1 MKKKI
6 MFIAGAVGIA
16 LILLIFLVTHV
27 WIDGAFFPRG
37 AESYDL
43 TGHDLS
49 AQEYEAICQ
58 RFPEAEIIWSVPF
71 QGQRYPMDTTSLTVT
86 SLTEAEADS
95 LDYLPSLQQV
105 DGAGCRDYGALA
117 YLQRRRPDCLV
128 HYQVDLGGIACGSLS
143 QALTVT
149 DADADALAQALPL
162 LPRLQELNLEGTIPG
177 PEELGA
183 LMEDFP
189 AISFRFTLELGG
201 QTVSSDA
208 QTLDLTAAPV
218 TREEL
223 SAVLPLLHQLEE
235 VILMDTALPDGELR
249 ALIDGFPGIFF
260 RCALDFA
267 GVPCATDCVEADIS
281 GHPVGVEEVEA
292 MLPYFPKLQKLIM
305 SDCGIDDE
313 AMDAL
318 NRRYPEISIV
328 WTVQIGIVPV
338 RTDDVIFFPAGVSES
353 NMPSNEELKKL
364 RYCTEMVA
372 VDIGHA
378 KATECEWLEY
388 MPHVRYLILADTLI
402 TDLTPL
408 SNLKEL
414 VYLEIFR
421 MDLHDY
427 SPLLGCTALQDLNI
441 GTTYADPEPISQ
453 MTWLHNLQWNHG
465 ADDPETRDAV
475 LQLAEQLPDTN
486 VTIDTW
492 RNVGGAWR
500 YLPNYYVF
508 RDLIG
513 GKYFN
518 QLFPSL
524 FWGDRDA
531 AKILGCEQNK
541 SKFAGDVLAEIVR
554 KRIDSGEPIVGVKN
568 IGSEKAE
575 VLYQTL
581 VQSRA
586 TLDSRR

>member
-1 MKKKI
+1 
-6 MFIAGAVGIA
+6 
-16 LILLIFLVTHV
+16 
-27 WIDGAFFPRG
+27 
-37 AESYDL
+37 
-43 TGHDLS
+43 
-49 AQEYEAICQ
+49 
-58 RFPEAEIIWSVPF
+58 
-71 QGQRYPMDTTSLTVT
+71 
-86 SLTEAEADS
+86 
-95 LDYLPSLQQV
+95 
-105 DGAGCRDYGALA
+105 
-117 YLQRRRPDCLV
+117 
-128 HYQVDLGGIACGSLS
+128 
-143 QALTVT
+143 
-149 DADADALAQALPL
+149 
-162 LPRLQELNLEGTIPG
+162 
-177 PEELGA
+177 
-183 LMEDFP
+183 
-189 AISFRFTLELGG
+189 
-201 QTVSSDA
+201 
-208 QTLDLTAAPV
+208 
-218 TREEL
+218 
-223 SAVLPLLHQLEE
+223 
-235 VILMDTALPDGELR
+235 
-249 ALIDGFPGIFF
+249 
-260 RCALDFA
+260 
-267 GVPCATDCVEADIS
+267 
-281 GHPVGVEEVEA
+281 